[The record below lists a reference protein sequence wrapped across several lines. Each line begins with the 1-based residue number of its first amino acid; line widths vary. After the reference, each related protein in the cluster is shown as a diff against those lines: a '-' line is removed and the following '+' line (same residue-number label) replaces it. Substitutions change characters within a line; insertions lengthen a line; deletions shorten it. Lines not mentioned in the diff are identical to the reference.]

1 MMQEARLKQILAGFP
16 ALRVLVLGDLFLD
29 KYLEIDRT
37 LSEVSIETGLE
48 AYQVTATRP
57 SPGAAGTVVSNLR
70 ALGARVLC
78 LGVIGDTGEGYE
90 LRRGLEAIG
99 ADLSLLL
106 VRSDL
111 LTPTYTK
118 PMMHEPDGR
127 VHELER
133 LDIKNRSPLP
143 EDVEA
148 TILERLRS
156 VAPEVDAV
164 IVSEYVQE
172 RNCGAI
178 TDRVREEVARL
189 GAALPRKVLIADSRT
204 RIGAYRNVS
213 IKSNQSEALR
223 AIGAEAEGEPDPAAV
238 ESAARE
244 LASRNGRPAFV
255 TLGPRGMLVS
265 DGGRCRR
272 VPTVRETGPIDPV
285 GAGDSAL
292 AGIACAL
299 AVGASP
305 EEAALVGNLC
315 AAVTIRKIGTTG
327 TASPEEVLERFAC
340 LRGQQEST
348 EAT

>member
-1 MMQEARLKQILAGFP
+1 MMQEARLRQILARFP
-16 ALRVLVLGDLFLD
+16 ALKVLVLGDFFLD
-29 KYLEIDRT
+29 KYLEIDRS
-37 LSEVSIETGLE
+37 LSEVSLETGLE

-70 ALGARVLC
+70 ALGPGVLC

-90 LRRGLEAIG
+90 LRRALEAIG

-106 VRSDL
+106 VRPDL

-148 TILERLRS
+148 TILERLCAA
-156 VAPEVDAV
+156 APRVDAV
-164 IVSEYVQE
+164 IISEYVQE
-172 RNCGAI
+172 RNCGAV

-223 AIGAEAEGEPDPAAV
+223 AVGAEGELDPAAV
-238 ESAARE
+238 EWAARE
-244 LASRNGRPAFV
+244 LARRNGRPAFV
-255 TLGPRGMLVS
+255 TLGPDGMLVS
-265 DGGRCRR
+265 DGERCCR

-327 TASPEEVLERFAC
+327 TASPEEVLERYAC
-340 LRGQQEST
+340 LRAQQASPGVT
-348 EAT
+348 